1 MKAHQQMKNLHPS
14 ESFQKNN
21 LDDLT
26 DLIVQDKNFDFQEN
40 IFSEGVVLKIRTAN
54 SPCNSIDLLYLYLRD
69 NIIEVTLSETY
80 QTTFIRQKSL
90 C

>member
-1 MKAHQQMKNLHPS
+1 MKNLHPS

-40 IFSEGVVLKIRTAN
+40 IFSEWVVLKIRTAN
-54 SPCNSIDLLYLYLRD
+54 SPCYSINLLNRYLRD
-69 NIIEVTLSETY
+69 NIIEATLSETN

-90 C
+90 CWWFL